1 MLSASAS
8 NESQTPGA
16 LDAPGGPDSPD
27 GPEAQSLTTD
37 DVDEL
42 VGELQATVADNT
54 LANFAIGFLVTMIV
68 LFLAVLVGGEFMGAI
83 DAEGN
88 PLGDVIADMEGHV
101 ITAFAIFGVTLLVI
115 PAVAAI
121 VLIRGGFGMGNITG
135 R

>member
-1 MLSASAS
+1 MLSASTS
-8 NESQTPGA
+8 QESQI
-16 LDAPGGPDSPD
+16 PGGSACPGSPDSPG
-27 GPEAQSLTTD
+27 GPEAQSLSTD
-37 DVDEL
+37 DVDDL
-42 VGELQATVADNT
+42 VGELQATLVDNT

-88 PLGDVIADMEGHV
+88 PLGDVIDDMEGHV